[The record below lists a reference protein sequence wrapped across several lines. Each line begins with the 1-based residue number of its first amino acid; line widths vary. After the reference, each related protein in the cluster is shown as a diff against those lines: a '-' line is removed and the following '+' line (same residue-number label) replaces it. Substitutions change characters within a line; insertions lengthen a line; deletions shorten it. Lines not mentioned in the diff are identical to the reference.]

1 MGDTMGG
8 GEMPYK
14 VPDWKIYQVGNHT
27 PELENVQRM
36 LSSLGLKDPWI
47 RNEVWRFDRNQ
58 VSMADRPVLIR
69 NLLMRGMKPGFAL
82 AVVTAGI
89 HYYLESKN
97 DHGHH

>member
-1 MGDTMGG
+1 M
-8 GEMPYK
+8 
-14 VPDWKIYQVGNHT
+14 
-27 PELENVQRM
+27 
-36 LSSLGLKDPWI
+36 
-47 RNEVWRFDRNQ
+47 WRFDRNQ

-82 AVVTAGI
+82 AVVTAGEFKKIWAIEHQMCGQSLETDVLSHLEDIRYLFSSGI